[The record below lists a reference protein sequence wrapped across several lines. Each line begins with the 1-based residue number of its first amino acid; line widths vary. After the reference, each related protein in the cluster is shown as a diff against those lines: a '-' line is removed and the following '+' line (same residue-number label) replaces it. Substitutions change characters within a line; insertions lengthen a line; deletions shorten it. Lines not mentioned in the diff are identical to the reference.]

1 MQFKTGVIDEPII
14 PGTEDFL
21 GLGLHSR
28 SLIKFIERANTPMT
42 IGIQGEWGSGKTS
55 LMKAIDF
62 YFDEDKSDTIQI
74 WINTWEFSLLSTP
87 EETLINIVSKI
98 TEEIIKHDENKG
110 RSNAIRKNS
119 QKLFKSA
126 FKLTAS
132 FAGDIARKV
141 SDEIF
146 DNEESISSLKD
157 KLREVVDEIIT
168 DPTNEYKR
176 IIIYVDDLDRIVPEN
191 AVTILELLKNIF
203 NLNNCIFLLAIDYQV
218 VVKGLRKKFGRPTAE
233 NEWEFRAFFDKLIQ
247 LPFYMPI
254 NQYNIGKYIINLLE
268 GIKFIEGNEL
278 NEDELSEIVHL
289 TIGGNPRSIK
299 RLVNSLSLI
308 EIFNET
314 KLELNE
320 DKDNQEYDK
329 FILFSLLC
337 LQIAYPYIYDLI
349 SRNPNFIEWNR
360 ELAKNITRDKEEKE
374 EGFDEDFENFQ
385 QHSEEFIDEEWEQ
398 ALFRICYLNKR
409 LKSRFQEISE
419 LLNIIKKKINDDNK
433 VEKSIK
439 EIIDLSSVTNV
450 SSFESADEPSSK
462 ARQELAGGFE
472 KWCDLKNIN
481 DLRDKKELEDFII
494 RIEEQGLLISKY
506 TNSQISFKNNGDGK
520 KLNVLYLSNRK
531 DGISLSFARN
541 AGAEKFVDEVDKTF
555 SKEFTVK
562 KNVYK
567 GSAWVN
573 VKINLSDLS
582 DNSFNKILYYIKKY
596 RDEFLIE

>member
-98 TEEIIKHDENKG
+98 TEEIIKHDENKV

-247 LPFYMPI
+247 LPFFMPI

-268 GIKFIEGNEL
+268 GINFIVGTEF
-278 NEDELSEIVHL
+278 NEDELKKIVHL

-320 DKDNQEYDK
+320 DKDNKEYDK

-349 SRNPNFIEWNR
+349 SRNPNFVEWNR
-360 ELAKNITRDKEEKE
+360 ELAKNITRNKEEKE
-374 EGFDEDFENFQ
+374 EGFNEDFENFQ

-409 LKSRFQEISE
+409 LRSRFQEISQ
-419 LLNIIKKKINDDNK
+419 LLNIIKKTINDDNK
-433 VEKSIK
+433 IEKSIK

-450 SSFESADEPSSK
+450 SSFESAEESSSK

-472 KWCDLKNIN
+472 QWCDLRNIN
-481 DLRDKKELEDFII
+481 DLRDKKELKDFIN

-520 KLNVLYLSNRK
+520 IVNVIYISKRKGGIQLAFASNE
-531 DGISLSFARN
+531 
-541 AGAEKFVDEVDKTF
+541 GAENFVEEVEKTF
-555 SKEFTVK
+555 SKEVSVK
-562 KNVYK
+562 KNESK
-567 GSAWVN
+567 GAHN
-573 VKINLSDLS
+573 VQLNINFSNLSD
-582 DNSFNKILYYIKKY
+582 NNIFNNILYYIKKY
-596 RDEFLIE
+596 REELLM